1 MPDFDPSQNGH
12 RVRAQQQQLAESR
25 RGGAVLLVTLVS
37 ALTGLNM
44 MIGGA
49 LGAIVGG
56 IAEAGETT
64 PALAA
69 VGAGVGG
76 GIGVFLGVRVAMR
89 LGGSGGAASVRA
101 LTLWGLVGLVGS
113 VALAATVATIFTPFA
128 AILLPGLA
136 VVLGDRV
143 ATKRELARTGRKPP
157 KTKLRDQEKAAE

>member
-12 RVRAQQQQLAESR
+12 RIKSQQHQIAESR

-56 IAEAGETT
+56 ITKAGEATA
-64 PALAA
+64 ALAA
-69 VGAGVGG
+69 AGAGIGG
-76 GIGVFLGVRVAMR
+76 GIGVFLGVRVAVR
-89 LGGSGGAASVRA
+89 LGGAGGAASVRA
-101 LTLWGLVGLVGS
+101 LTLWGVAGLVGS
-113 VALAATVATIFTPFA
+113 VALAATVATVFTPFA

-143 ATKRELARTGRKPP
+143 ATKRELARRGHKPQ
-157 KTKLRDQEKAAE
+157 KVKLRDQENAAD